1 MKLYNE
7 KLQRIF
13 KPQTITHLSQNVS
26 FTKYFCLNLVCV
38 VNVKWSKVWLY
49 QCVVYTLVLF
59 DSVSLSTLVWRVWVA
74 TKGTKKAQD
83 VKKRFGMAIYIARLE
98 NVMRKKITPRTRR
111 SNFSQFG

>member
-1 MKLYNE
+1 MKLHNE
-7 KLQRIF
+7 KLQNIF

-49 QCVVYTLVLF
+49 QCVVYTLV
-59 DSVSLSTLVWRVWVA
+59 DSVSLSTLVWKVWAA

-83 VKKRFGMAIYIARLE
+83 VTTGFSMVLHG
-98 NVMRKKITPRTRR
+98 KI
-111 SNFSQFG
+111 